1 MTFTPQETEFLISLL
16 RQVNVNA
23 ANPQA
28 QQTIALTQSLLTKLA
43 AQDGA
48 GSGVVI
54 PPSVRRG
61 PLSAGGAM
69 KLPERSA

>member
-43 AQDGA
+43 ASDTAKA
-48 GSGVVI
+48 GPEG
-54 PPSVRRG
+54 
-61 PLSAGGAM
+61 LHSARTLKAD
-69 KLPERSA
+69 RSA